1 MAEAG
6 QPSLLQSRQRGVL
19 WRMVRYFAGK
29 ALSLFIVCVLSVFL
43 IIIIANYGGY
53 IDQMVKGE
61 IDQAVGLAFRY
72 QLNDL
77 PLEQRN
83 EIIEQTRQQMYEAAG
98 VNEPFLNRTA
108 RWLWRGLTLDFGLP
122 LGGSSFLPTPQAQGG
137 SIRDILLDRLPATL
151 ELFGSANLLIFVTS
165 ISAGMFL
172 SRRYDSW
179 LDKLVKALSPL
190 SAIPAWFYGV
200 LMGMLLVA
208 LGKRVPILVMLFTAI
223 FLAGFFQTAYV
234 WRSFFLLYAEEDYV
248 EMAKAKGL
256 SERIVRRDYLMRPA
270 LPTLLTYFALML
282 IGLWMGSIVLE
293 TVFGW
298 EGIGKLFLMG
308 ITFNDTP
315 LIVSIVVVYAY
326 MLAVTIFLLDVSYAL
341 VDPRVRIGNGSQS
354 DAAANKRGGT
364 GNLFRRGRRF
374 SPPEQ
379 AAGSGLS
386 LGESARD
393 FFSLWGNRL
402 GDSIRSLWRTL
413 REINRIPPARRSLLF
428 ILFLFGLAV
437 YTVVSIPY
445 DLAISLWR
453 GDGQIFVYYPREA
466 SPEWVNLFR
475 EDKLPPNLILDSAEG
490 GGQKVE
496 EIISDTTKITTITYP
511 IPFPYAHPPQD
522 LALYIK
528 ADYAEKQPL
537 VFLYWDTPDGRRI
550 KLADTTLKR
559 VDVFNISQS
568 PEVQK
573 RLKTL
578 KPEQALFA
586 APGDPDGAVLQGEY
600 ALVVEAFLFEPE
612 ADLDAE
618 FVMRGQV
625 FGLAGTDIKRR
636 DIMVELLW
644 GLPIVLAFGLLG
656 AVMTNVLS
664 MLIAAAGAWYG
675 GWLDGLL
682 QRITELN
689 MALPAF
695 PISLMVFVMYSKS
708 IWVILVVT
716 VALGIFGSGV
726 KTYRATFLQIKEA
739 MYIEAARAYGAS
751 DARIVLRYML
761 PRIVPVLA
769 PQVIVAI
776 PSFVFLEASLAFLGV
791 SDPVFPTW
799 GKLLVETFFV
809 TRGTNIAFDPANML
823 YYTHFY
829 TGVLVPALL
838 LILLALSFNT
848 LGTYLEKVLN
858 PRLKS
863 E

>member
-6 QPSLLQSRQRGVL
+6 QQSLSQSRQRGIL

-61 IDQAVGLAFRY
+61 IDQAVGLMFHG

-77 PLEQRN
+77 PFEQRI
-83 EIIEQTRQQMYEAAG
+83 EVIEQTRQQMYEAAG
-98 VNEPFLNRTA
+98 VNEPFLSRTA

-137 SIRDILLDRLPATL
+137 TIRDVLLDRLPATL

-165 ISAGMFL
+165 VSVGMFL
-172 SRRYDSW
+172 SRHYDSW
-179 LDKLVKALSPL
+179 LDKLVKTLSPL

-200 LMGMLLVA
+200 LLGLVLFS
-208 LGKRVPILVMLFTAI
+208 LGKRLSDLALLFVAI

-234 WRSFFLLYAEEDYV
+234 WRSFFLIYSEEDYV

-256 SERIVRRDYLMRPA
+256 SERVIQRDYLMRPA
-270 LPTLLTYFALML
+270 LPTLLTNFALML
-282 IGLWMGSIVLE
+282 ISLWMGSIVLE
-293 TVFGW
+293 TIFNWPGL
-298 EGIGKLFLMG
+298 GQLFFMG
-308 ITFNDTP
+308 ISFNDTP
-315 LIVSIVVVYAY
+315 LLVSIVVIYAY
-326 MLAVTIFLLDVSYAL
+326 MLAVTIFLLDASYTL
-341 VDPRVRIGNGSQS
+341 VDPRVRIGSGNQS
-354 DAAANKRGGT
+354 DAAINKRGGT

-379 AAGSGLS
+379 AAGSGSS
-386 LGESARD
+386 LGELARD
-393 FFSLWGNRL
+393 FFPAWGNRL
-402 GDSIRSLWRTL
+402 GDSIHRL
-413 REINRIPPARRSLLF
+413 RQTIRQIIRIPPARRSLLF
-428 ILFLFGLAV
+428 ILFLAGLAV
-437 YTVVSIPY
+437 YTVASIPY

-453 GDGQIFVYYPREA
+453 GDGQIFIYYPREA
-466 SPEWVNLFR
+466 MPEWVNLFR
-475 EDKLPPNLILDSAEG
+475 EDKLPPNLILDSAKGEAE
-490 GGQKVE
+490 KVE
-496 EIISDTTKITTITYP
+496 EIVAGDARIITITYP
-511 IPFPYAHPPQD
+511 IPFPYAQPPQD
-522 LALYIK
+522 LALYIE

-537 VFLYWDTPDGRRI
+537 MFLYWDTPDGRRI

-559 VDVFNISQS
+559 VDIFNISQS

-573 RLKTL
+573 RLKTE
-578 KPEQALFA
+578 KPEQVLFA
-586 APGDPDGAVLQGEY
+586 APDDPQGAVLPGDY
-600 ALVVEAFLFEPE
+600 ALVVEAFLFEVE
-612 ADLDAE
+612 ADVDAE

-625 FGLAGTDIKRR
+625 FGLAGTDFKRR
-636 DIMVELLW
+636 DVMIELLW

-675 GWLDGLL
+675 GWVDGLL

-769 PQVIVAI
+769 PQIIVAI
-776 PSFVFLEASLAFLGV
+776 PGFVFLEASLAYLGV

-799 GKLLVETFFV
+799 GKLLMETFFV

-829 TGVLVPALL
+829 AGVLVPALL